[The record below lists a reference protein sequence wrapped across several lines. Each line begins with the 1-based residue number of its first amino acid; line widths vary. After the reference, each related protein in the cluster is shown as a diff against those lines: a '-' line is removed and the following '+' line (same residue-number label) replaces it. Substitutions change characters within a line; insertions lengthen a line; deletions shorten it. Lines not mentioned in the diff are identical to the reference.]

1 VTSQESALP
10 PDAVHSN
17 SCRLRKPVS
26 GRENVKRLVE
36 AVGPFYRSQ
45 APISFD
51 SVGPRSF
58 LRYEAAL
65 GNGLI
70 IHGTAVIER
79 NPDGSVPRVSVTFS
93 RLGAALSLAGRLGA
107 LLDKDLGEGLFL

>member
-1 VTSQESALP
+1 
-10 PDAVHSN
+10 
-17 SCRLRKPVS
+17 
-26 GRENVKRLVE
+26 VE

-45 APISFD
+45 APISFN

-107 LLDKDLGEGLFL
+107 LLDKGPWRGSVPLRARGQKLFAANQNITEVTD